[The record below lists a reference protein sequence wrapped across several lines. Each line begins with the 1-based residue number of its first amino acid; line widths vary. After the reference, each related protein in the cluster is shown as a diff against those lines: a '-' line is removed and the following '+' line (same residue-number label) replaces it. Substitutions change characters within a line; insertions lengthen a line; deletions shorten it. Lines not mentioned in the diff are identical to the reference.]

1 MAKLGPRGYYSIQQV
16 SELSGLSKQ
25 VIRKWEER
33 YNLVQPIRLENG
45 YRRYDEHDLNLIL
58 NAKGLTDQGYSI
70 KQAAAIVKE
79 EDSSSNNKQIIEKSY
94 FLEHLNTHVLDL
106 LEKGKQCNEMELNS
120 ILQQAYLEFGLEK
133 FLQTVVKPFMFEVG
147 NKWGSGEWDEY
158 QESVSS
164 LVVRDFLVQLRRAH
178 HPKIDAPLILGACLP
193 YERHEIPLHIIL
205 LQFMMKG
212 WRTILVGGSP
222 APGSIEK
229 LITKLKPEKVLLS
242 AVTNVPFKKNP
253 LLLKELDTFA
263 SVNKDIDFYLGG
275 PGGIEYAKDTKLL
288 SIKLADSIN
297 KVFEADSERK

>member
-1 MAKLGPRGYYSIQQV
+1 MAILGPRGYYSIQQV

-45 YRRYDEHDLNLIL
+45 YRRYDEHDLNLVL
-58 NAKGLTDQGYSI
+58 NAKGLTEQGYSI

-79 EDSSSNNKQIIEKSY
+79 ENSNRTSKQVIENTHYVK
-94 FLEHLNTHVLDL
+94 HLNQHVLSL

-120 ILQQAYLEFGLEK
+120 ILQQAYLELGLES
-133 FLQTVVKPFMFEVG
+133 FLNTVVKPFMFEVG
-147 NKWGSGEWDEY
+147 NKWGCGEWDEY

-178 HPKIDAPLILGACLP
+178 HPKMDAPLILGACLP

-212 WRTILVGGSP
+212 WRTILVGTSP

-229 LITKLKPEKVLLS
+229 LVTKLKPEKVLLS
-242 AVTNVPFKKNP
+242 AVTSVPFEKNP

-263 SVNKDIDFYLGG
+263 SVNKNIDFYLGG

-288 SIKLADSIN
+288 AIQLADSIN
-297 KVFEADSERK
+297 KVFETES